1 MGVGNV
7 RVHTIKKMYNKLKSV
22 VLRVKILFSNLGFV
36 F

>member
-1 MGVGNV
+1 MLGAYYKK
-7 RVHTIKKMYNKLKSV
+7 RIIIKSL